1 MSWADWQPAPLV
13 LGAAALVAWRFAY
26 GFLRL
31 RRRGRVDH
39 AGWNRALLFGA
50 GLALAVLPL
59 VSPLDREADRRL
71 SVHMLQHVLV
81 GDAGPALLVLAV
93 RGPLLAFVLPVS
105 LGRVVARVERLP
117 VWAGVAL
124 WGLAIGCWHVPAA
137 YDAALHHELLHD
149 AEHGCFVAAGLL
161 VWTQLLDPARR
172 RRLSAGGRLA
182 YAACLVVLGQVLAD
196 VLFLAGPL
204 YPAYGSAAADQ
215 QAAGL
220 VMMAEQTLALG
231 LYAGFVLRDAVRPTG
246 SSSRSAARLAATA

>member
-13 LGAAALVAWRFAY
+13 LGAAALALWRFAY

-39 AGWNRALLFGA
+39 AGWGRAVLFAA

-59 VSPLDREADRRL
+59 VSPLDGEADRRL
-71 SVHMLQHVLV
+71 SLHMLQHVLV
-81 GDAGPALLVLAV
+81 GDAAPALLVLAV
-93 RGPLLAFVLPVS
+93 RGPLLAFVLPAS

-124 WGLAIGCWHVPAA
+124 WGTTIGCWHVPAA

-149 AEHGCFVAAGLL
+149 AEHGCFVGAGLL

-182 YAACLVVLGQVLAD
+182 YAAFLFVLGQVLAD
-196 VLFLAGPL
+196 TLFLAGPL
-204 YPAYGSAAADQ
+204 YPAYGSAADQ

-231 LYAGFVLRDAVRPTG
+231 VYAGFVLWGAATRL
-246 SSSRSAARLAATA
+246 SSPRAARLAATA

>member
-13 LGAAALVAWRFAY
+13 LGAAALALWRFAH
-26 GFLRL
+26 GFVRL

-39 AGWNRALLFGA
+39 AGWGRAFLFAA
-50 GLALAVLPL
+50 GLAQSVLPL
-59 VSPLDREADRRL
+59 VSPLDGEADRRL

-81 GDAGPALLVLAV
+81 GDAGPALLILSV
-93 RGPLLAFVLPVS
+93 RGPLLAFVLPVR
-105 LGRVVARVERLP
+105 LGRAVAQVERLP
-117 VWAGVAL
+117 IWAGVAL

-137 YDAALHHELLHD
+137 YDAALRHELLHD
-149 AEHGCFVAAGLL
+149 AEHACFVAVGLL

-182 YAACLVVLGQVLAD
+182 YAACLFALGQVLAD

-204 YPAYGSAAADQ
+204 YPAYGSAADQ

-231 LYAGFVLRDAVRPTG
+231 VFAAFVLRGLIRAIRP
-246 SSSRSAARLAATA
+246 SAPRAARLAATA